1 MVLSGPQEINV
12 ADWMGKF
19 ALELIGQ
26 AGFGYSFGTFE
37 GKNDGFCSAI
47 KEFMCVR
54 KF

>member
-1 MVLSGPQEINV
+1 VSSGPQEINV

-37 GKNDGFCSAI
+37 GKNDKFCNAI
-47 KEFMCVR
+47 KEYMCV
-54 KF
+54 